1 MQNISDRLR
10 RSRAGAGLA
19 FGLAMIAAAIPAP
32 GSGTRAAAQ
41 GSNPCAV
48 LTADDVKP
56 MAVLATVEAGVAASF
71 APAGYSACRY
81 AWGAGLNRYKLEVS
95 VSEGSRMFTGASADG
110 IKQSLLATVRP
121 ETADGVIPDVGD
133 AAVFK
138 AESPVYAYATAFV
151 KGRIVQVHLDGLDA
165 RTKKDQVIALLKTAA
180 SRL

>member
-10 RSRAGAGLA
+10 PGRAGAGLA

-32 GSGTRAAAQ
+32 GSATQAQ
-41 GSNPCAV
+41 ASTPCAV

-56 MAVLATVEAGVAASF
+56 LASLASVEAGVALSF

-81 AWGAGLNRYKLEVS
+81 AWGAGLDRYKLEVS

-110 IKQSLLATVRP
+110 IKQGLLATVRP
-121 ETADGVIPDVGD
+121 ETADSTIPDVGD

-138 AESPVYAYATAFV
+138 ADSPAYAYATAYV